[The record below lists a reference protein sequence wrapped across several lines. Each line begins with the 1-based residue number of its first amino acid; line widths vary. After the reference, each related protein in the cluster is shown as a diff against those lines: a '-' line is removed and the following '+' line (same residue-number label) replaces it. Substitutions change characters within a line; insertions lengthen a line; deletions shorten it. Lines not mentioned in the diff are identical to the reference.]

1 VAKIYEIRWQGRGG
15 QGIVLANM
23 VFAVAALKEGKYV
36 QAFPEFGP
44 ERSGAPVRGFTRL
57 STGPIDLH
65 QQVYTPDV
73 LAVVDSAF
81 LNQASTFE
89 GLKPEGT
96 LVANIED
103 APNYPVEGL
112 RKQFGLT
119 KQKIVRIDAV
129 KIGREVFNRPIH
141 NTTMMGAVA
150 RATGFVKPE
159 SIVDT
164 IRERAL
170 PQLERFTEK
179 IIEQNAQAIRRGY
192 EEAIF

>member
-1 VAKIYEIRWQGRGG
+1 MAKIYEIRWQGRGG

-44 ERSGAPVRGFTRL
+44 ERSGAPVRGFTRI
-57 STGPIDLH
+57 STGSIDLH

-81 LNQASTFE
+81 LNQGSTFE
-89 GLKPEGT
+89 GLKPDGT
-96 LVANIED
+96 LVVNVED
-103 APNYPVEGL
+103 APNYSIKDL
-112 RKQFGLT
+112 RKQFKLT

-129 KIGREVFNRPIH
+129 KIGREVFNRALY

-150 RATGFVKPE
+150 RATEFVKPDSLIE
-159 SIVDT
+159 T

-170 PQLERFTEK
+170 PQLERFTGK
-179 IIEQNAQAIRRGY
+179 IIEQNAEAIRRGY